1 MNKMT
6 FSLLLLFPFLSVQA
20 APAAF
25 DINKK
30 QEKINFV
37 TVATPV
43 CQDARRYDPPL
54 PKDPDADLYY
64 RAANKIKGQRDT
76 ANFRNMYILA
86 RKSADMGH
94 WKAKLLMADL
104 YLQKTPNYYYEFKPD
119 QARAYIDELMSQNIP
134 VAFYEMS
141 KNRSAGYGSFKTS
154 PAPASF
160 YLYRAAELGNPDA
173 MVSISNIFLIVK
185 RHKESRALLE
195 CGFKYGGGGSA
206 ANGLAISESL
216 NARTQ
221 EDWIRDFYYLYA
233 SAKAGDRESMAEM
246 QMQEAEYQQ
255 KNPGRYYLNGE
266 FVRRAQVLS
275 LAMNPQFHHDDPY
288 RKAKG
293 LPYRVKGN
301 IELKFS
307 DLEKTIPLPPA
318 TLPPWN
324 EDITAGMST
333 QDAADYRTDFD
344 YDRLVA
350 KVQLTGLTTK

>member
-37 TVATPV
+37 TVAMPV
-43 CQDARRYDPPL
+43 CQDARRFDPPL

-64 RAANKIKGQRDT
+64 RAAKKILGQRDT
-76 ANFRNMYILA
+76 ANYKNMHIIG
-86 RKSADMGH
+86 RKAADMGH
-94 WKAKLLMADL
+94 WKAKLLMAGL
-104 YLQKTPNYYYEFKPD
+104 YMQNTKNYYSEPKPE
-119 QARAYIDELMSQNIP
+119 QARAYIDELMSQNVP
-134 VAFYEMS
+134 EAFYFMS
-141 KNRSAGYGSFKTS
+141 QRRSKSRSGFKTA

-160 YLYRAAELGNPDA
+160 YLYRAAELGDPDA
-173 MVSISNIFLIVK
+173 MVSVSNIFLTVK
-185 RHKESRALLE
+185 RYKESRALLE

-206 ANGLAISESL
+206 ANSLAIDESL

-221 EDWIRDFYYLYA
+221 EDWVRAFYYLYA
-233 SAKAGDRESMAEM
+233 GAKAGDRESMAEM

-255 KNPGRYYLNGE
+255 KNPRYYLNAE
-266 FVRRAQVLS
+266 FVRRADVLS

-301 IELKFS
+301 IDLKFPN
-307 DLEKTIPLPPA
+307 LEKIIPLPPA

-324 EDITAGMST
+324 DDITVGMSA
-333 QDAADYRTDFD
+333 QDAEDYRTDFD

-350 KVQLTGLTTK
+350 KIQLTGLTN

>member
-54 PKDPDADLYY
+54 PKDPDAGLYY

-221 EDWIRDFYYLYA
+221 EDWIRAFYYLYA
-233 SAKAGDRESMAEM
+233 GAKAGDRESMAEM

-301 IELKFS
+301 IELKFP
-307 DLEKTIPLPPA
+307 DLEKIIPLPPA

>member
-1 MNKMT
+1 MKIIT
-6 FSLLLLFPFLSVQA
+6 FSLLLLFPVLSAQA

-37 TVATPV
+37 TVAMPV
-43 CQDARRYDPPL
+43 CQDARRFEPPL

-86 RKSADMGH
+86 RKAADMGH

-141 KNRSAGYGSFKTS
+141 KNRSAGYGGFKTS

-160 YLYRAAELGNPDA
+160 YLYRAAESGDPDA
-173 MVSISNIFLIVK
+173 MVSVSNIFLTVK
-185 RHKESRALLE
+185 RYKESRVLLE
-195 CGFKYGGGGSA
+195 CGFKYGGGGTA
-206 ANGLAISESL
+206 ANSLAIDEFL

-221 EDWIRDFYYLYA
+221 EDWVRGFYYLYA
-233 SAKAGDRESMAEM
+233 GAKAGDRESMAEM
-246 QMQEAEYQQ
+246 QMREAMYQK
-255 KNPGRYYLNGE
+255 KNPRRHYLHGE
-266 FVRRAQVLS
+266 FVRRAKVLS
-275 LAMNPQFHHDDPY
+275 FAMNPQFYHDDPY

-293 LPYRVKGN
+293 LPYSVKGN
-301 IELKFS
+301 IGLKFPN
-307 DLEKTIPLPPA
+307 LEKIIPLPPA

-324 EDITAGMST
+324 EDITVGMSA
-333 QDAADYRTDFD
+333 QDAEDYRTDFD

-350 KVQLTGLTTK
+350 KIQLTGLAK